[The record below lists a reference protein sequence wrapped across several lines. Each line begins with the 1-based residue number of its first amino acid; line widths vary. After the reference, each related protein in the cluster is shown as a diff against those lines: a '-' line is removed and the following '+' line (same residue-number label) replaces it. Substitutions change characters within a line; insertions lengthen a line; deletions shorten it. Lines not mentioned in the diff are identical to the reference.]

1 MSGEAMAHIVISRV
15 NARLEFLHQKNKYL
29 TPNLRRL
36 LCNVLI
42 QPDFN
47 HPYSQRGILNFLKN
61 GKLKFE
67 LHRIN
72 ASVSVCNWI

>member
-1 MSGEAMAHIVISRV
+1 MAHIVISRV
-15 NARLEFLHQKNKYL
+15 NARPEFLHQENKYL

-36 LCNVLI
+36 QYNVLI
-42 QPDFN
+42 QPAFY

-61 GKLKFE
+61 RKLKFE

>member
-15 NARLEFLHQKNKYL
+15 NVRLEFLHQKNKYL

-61 GKLKFE
+61 WKLKF
-67 LHRIN
+67 
-72 ASVSVCNWI
+72 